1 VHVWSCAA
9 LGMNLALAR
18 VGSVLNNYVSL
29 AVAEHFHVSTALWV
43 GVGVCLVSLIS
54 TIWCFYIDRT
64 AEHMVEANIKA
75 RDAGS
80 GLPPMEKEVINLWA
94 VKDFPVCPFPLS
106 CSRADSCPSSMKMSA
121 GSWS

>member
-1 VHVWSCAA
+1 
-9 LGMNLALAR
+9 MNLALAR

-64 AEHMVEANIKA
+64 AELTSRPGMQGLACPPWK
-75 RDAGS
+75 RKSSTS
-80 GLPPMEKEVINLWA
+80 GPSRTSRYAHFLYLAHVLTRA
-94 VKDFPVCPFPLS
+94 PL
-106 CSRADSCPSSMKMSA
+106 R
-121 GSWS
+121 